1 MKKIFKNRLATIGL
15 LLAMLTAT
23 VGPMFANTTAFT
35 DVPADF
41 WAYEQINRCVQD
53 GIVSGYSDGTFKP
66 GNPVSYGAFSIMLAR
81 AFYSDELAG
90 YSDQSTA
97 TGEAIMN
104 KHGILN
110 GTSRSSKS
118 IGASLP
124 REDMAQI
131 MYNVLVDKGAK
142 IPSVSE
148 YTQAMSSISDYNTIS
163 GNCCRGVLVCYTT
176 GLLGGQSDGSF
187 GPKNPMNRAQ
197 GCVVINR
204 LRDYLQNNGGATTPV
219 TPPEQPEKPVD
230 PPEQPETPTEPTTPT
245 VTELPEFKLQD
256 GENVQQMMDRIC
268 TSNYVP
274 GYLSNGEAITDEHIE
289 GILADIESSMPQ
301 DTEWNRDARYYYSGA
316 IGNGTACNSW
326 AYALSDYIFTK
337 SAPVV
342 THQNFDKIKVGD
354 VVWVRNSKT
363 GYSHVYVA
371 TSMESP
377 PGYGPGRFYQCSGN
391 VNGKVS
397 WGDVG
402 ALKGYGGFES
412 PEIMSVSYVY
422 SRY

>member
-1 MKKIFKNRLATIGL
+1 MKKILSLFLTLVLCAGLAIPASAAG
-15 LLAMLTAT
+15 
-23 VGPMFANTTAFT
+23 FS
-35 DVPADF
+35 DIPADH
-41 WAYEQINRCVQD
+41 WAKEPIDQMAQA
-53 GIVSGYSDGTFKP
+53 GIIGGYSDGSFRP
-66 GNPVSYGAFSIMLAR
+66 AAPVSYAAFSLMLAR
-81 AFYSDELAG
+81 AFYPGELAAYPNG
-90 YSDQSTA
+90 GTQA
-97 TGEAIMN
+97 GEAIMN
-104 KHGILN
+104 RHNILN
-110 GTSRSSKS
+110 GTGRASKS
-118 IGASLP
+118 SGADFP
-124 REDMAQI
+124 REDMAQC
-131 MYNVLVDKGAK
+131 MYNVLVDKGAA
-142 IPSVSE
+142 IPSVQEQSAAMASIRDFNDIE
-148 YTQAMSSISDYNTIS
+148 Y
-163 GNCCRGVLVCYTT
+163 NCRKGVLACYAL
-176 GLLGGQSDGSF
+176 GLLTGQGDGSF
-187 GPKNPMNRAQ
+187 GPKNSMNRAQ
-197 GCVVINR
+197 AAVVIGR
-204 LRDYLQNNGGATTPV
+204 LRDYVQSNGGTAGAVEIPN
-219 TPPEQPEKPVD
+219 E
-230 PPEQPETPTEPTTPT
+230 TEPKAPPISENAPE
-245 VTELPEFKLQD
+245 VTELPEFKLLP

>member
-90 YSDQSTA
+90 YANQSTA

-118 IGASLP
+118 IGDPLP
-124 REDMAQI
+124 REDMAQV
-131 MYNVLVDKGAK
+131 MYNILVDKGAK
-142 IPSVSE
+142 IPAVSE

-204 LRDYLQNNGGATTPV
+204 LRDYLQNNGGTTTPV
-219 TPPEQPEKPVD
+219 TPPEQPETPVD
-230 PPEQPETPTEPTTPT
+230 PPEKPETPVTPPET
-245 VTELPEFKLQD
+245 PEVTDGPLFKLQD
-256 GENVQQMMDRIC
+256 GETAQQMMNRINAS
-268 TSNYVP
+268 TTYRE
-274 GYLSNGEAITDEHIE
+274 GYLTNGKPITEENIKE
-289 GILADIESSMPQ
+289 LLAKFEETMPQ
-301 DTEWNRDARYYYSGA
+301 GTTWDLSTTYYYQSPKLYGYR
-316 IGNGTACNSW
+316 ACAAFASCISD
-326 AYALSDYIFTK
+326 ALFDEE
-337 SAPVV
+337 APA
-342 THQNFDKIKVGD
+342 TRHQNFDQLKVGD
-354 VVWVRNSKT
+354 VVVLQNDST
-363 GYSHVYVA
+363 GYNHTVVV
-371 TSMESP
+371 TSLVSKWNNA
-377 PGYGPGRFYQCSGN
+377 YDTCDGN
-391 VNGKVS
+391 RAGKVS
-397 WGDVG
+397 WTSH
-402 ALKGYGGFES
+402 AGYETFDD
-412 PEIMSVSYVY
+412 PDFVIWIY